1 MNQKVIYLDYNAT
14 TPVDERVLNEMIPYF
29 TEKYGNASSVQHP
42 YGWDAEE
49 AVDISREKV
58 ARLIG
63 AKANEIVF
71 TSGATEAIN
80 LALFGLV
87 DTNPLKDHIITCE
100 TEHKAMLDACQELEL
115 RGISVTYLKVN
126 NSGDINLK
134 ELESEITDRTLLVSI
149 MHANNEIG
157 VIQSIEEIVKI
168 THQCGA
174 FFMSD
179 LTQSVGKIPID
190 VRKADLAVMSAHK
203 MYGPKGIGALY
214 MKRSVNIEI
223 ASKVLRGGHERG
235 YRSGTL
241 NVPGIVGFGKACEL
255 CQDEMKVDSDRLGK
269 LRDALESELDQ
280 LEGIQINSW
289 GKRLPH
295 MTNVSF
301 YDINGSKLLPSL
313 KGLAVSQGSA
323 CTSSTLQPSHVLKAV
338 GLSDDLAFSSLRIG
352 LGRFT
357 TDDEIEQ
364 TAQIIKNAVA
374 RLRMQPM

>member
-14 TPVDERVLNEMIPYF
+14 TPVDQRVLNEMIPYF
-29 TEKYGNASSVQHP
+29 TEKYGNASSIQHP

-63 AKANEIVF
+63 AKAHEIVF

-87 DTNPLKDHIITCE
+87 DKNPFKNHIITCE
-100 TEHKAMLDACQELEL
+100 TEHKAMLGACKELKL
-115 RGISVTYLKVN
+115 RGISVTYLKVD
-126 NSGDINLK
+126 NSGNINLK
-134 ELESEITDRTLLVSI
+134 ELESEITDQTLLVSI

-157 VIQSIEEIVKI
+157 VIHPIEKMAKI

-174 FFMSD
+174 FFMTD
-179 LTQSVGKIPID
+179 FTQSVGKIPFD
-190 VRKADLAVMSAHK
+190 VRKVDLAVMSAHK
-203 MYGPKGIGALY
+203 IYGPKGIGALY
-214 MKRSVNIEI
+214 MKRSANVEI
-223 ASKVLRGGHERG
+223 ASKVFRRGHERG
-235 YRSGTL
+235 YLSGTL

-255 CQDEMKVDSDRLGK
+255 CQDEMNVDSDRLGK
-269 LRDALESELDQ
+269 LRDALESELNQ
-280 LEGIQINSW
+280 LEGTQINSSD
-289 GKRLPH
+289 KRLPH
-295 MTNVSF
+295 MTNISF
-301 YDINGSKLLPSL
+301 YDIDGSKLLPSL
-313 KGLAVSQGSA
+313 RGLAVSQGSA
-323 CTSSTLQPSHVLKAV
+323 CTSSTLEPSHVLKAV

-357 TDDEIEQ
+357 TEDEIEQ

-374 RLRMQPM
+374 RLRIQPS